1 MAMWLSG
8 DEDADR
14 LLGES
19 NLALTIGMV
28 LDQQVPFE
36 RAFSAPYELQQR
48 LGAKL
53 TAKRLAEMDPDELR
67 EVFSRRHALHRFPGS
82 MAERVQRLCQVVVD
96 EWDGKVER
104 VWETATTGEELYGRL
119 KVLPGFGDYKARV
132 FVALLAKQLGCR
144 PKGWREASEPY
155 GEPGTTMSV
164 ADISSKKTLDAVR
177 AYKREKRA
185 AAKAAKAAE
194 Q

>member
-1 MAMWLSG
+1 VAMWLSG

-144 PKGWREASEPY
+144 PK
-155 GEPGTTMSV
+155 
-164 ADISSKKTLDAVR
+164 KTLDAVR